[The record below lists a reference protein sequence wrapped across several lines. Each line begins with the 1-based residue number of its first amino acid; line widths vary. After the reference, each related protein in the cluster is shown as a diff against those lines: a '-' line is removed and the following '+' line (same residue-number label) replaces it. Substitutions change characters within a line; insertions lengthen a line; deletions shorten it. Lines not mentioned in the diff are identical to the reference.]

1 MKEKKNGKVIFGVV
15 IVIILALQSPVR
27 MGVYRF
33 FTKNDVAT
41 QAGVK
46 QGTQKKVK
54 HESKNFFEKIQEEIE
69 HILDG
74 LKNSQKK

>member
-1 MKEKKNGKVIFGVV
+1 MKEKKNGKLIFGVV

-27 MGVYRF
+27 MGVYHF

-54 HESKNFFEKIQEEIE
+54 HESKNFFEKIQEAYF
-69 HILDG
+69 G
-74 LKNSQKK
+74 WT

>member
-1 MKEKKNGKVIFGVV
+1 
-15 IVIILALQSPVR
+15 
-27 MGVYRF
+27 MGVYHF

>member
-1 MKEKKNGKVIFGVV
+1 MKEKKNGKLIFG
-15 IVIILALQSPVR
+15 IVIILILALQTPAR
-27 MGVYRF
+27 MSVYHF

-54 HESKNFFEKIQEEIE
+54 HESTNFFEKIQKEVE
-69 HILDG
+69 HILDS
-74 LKNSQKK
+74 LKNSQEK

>member
-1 MKEKKNGKVIFGVV
+1 MKEKKNGKLIFG
-15 IVIILALQSPVR
+15 IVIILILALQTPVR
-27 MGVYRF
+27 MSVYQF

-54 HESKNFFEKIQEEIE
+54 HESINFFEKIQKEVE
-69 HILDG
+69 HILDS
-74 LKNSQKK
+74 LKNSQEK